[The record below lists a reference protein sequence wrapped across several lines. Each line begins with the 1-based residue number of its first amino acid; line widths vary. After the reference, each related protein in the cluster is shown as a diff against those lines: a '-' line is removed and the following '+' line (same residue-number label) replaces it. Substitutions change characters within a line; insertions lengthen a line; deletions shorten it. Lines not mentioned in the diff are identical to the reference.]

1 MTGLTNREID
11 FNRNTHGLSYNFCL
25 ITIDRARNLGH
36 PVVEK
41 NTSIITLIDEFNPGN
56 NR

>member
-11 FNRNTHGLSYNFCL
+11 FNRDTHGLSHNFCL